1 MGVCTY
7 KGGTLPAHSKAM
19 CTQFKG
25 TWTEGAEK
33 PSLSEQ
39 FGFDN
44 FASAVGETYNNLGK
58 GEDDPAKENLGG
70 YVKRRWK
77 DDPYGLAFDAALMYG
92 GGSLARLALTKTG
105 IGGMLKNLVRKK
117 TTKTKTVKPVIDPKT
132 KRIKKGTKYGD
143 VTTTS
148 WRPRIMPSALIAGG
162 AYQADK
168 HGMLPFVP
176 GGAFSQEGKEAQY
189 QERLKSVQDAVAGL
203 NKKESDAAKTAEA
216 EKIAA
221 EKVLAEQN
229 RLDNMTFYDK
239 FKLGMKDPRTAA
251 LFGTYLSDIG
261 SNIPGQ
267 NKGIAAQIDLADAD
281 AAMASANKPSAAAL
295 NATKVSESTLLK
307 RFMKGKSLFK
317 IGDSKIRRESNA
329 AAMVQA
335 YRAVQ
340 AKLFERG
347 MRTDDEYVM
356 QVLFA
361 TYGKKA

>member
-7 KGGTLPAHSKAM
+7 KGGTVPASSRGM
-19 CTQFKG
+19 CIDNGG
-25 TWTEGAEK
+25 TWTEGDEE
-33 PSLSEQ
+33 P
-39 FGFDN
+39 GFNLIGKD
-44 FASAVGETYNNLGK
+44 FASAVGETYNNIQG
-58 GEDDPAKENLGG
+58 GDDTAKENLAG
-70 YVKRRWK
+70 YVTRRW
-77 DDPYGLAFDAALMYG
+77 DENPAGLAFDAALMYG

-105 IGGMLKNLVRKK
+105 IGGMLKNLVGK
-117 TTKTKTVKPVIDPKT
+117 TKTKTKTVKPVIDPKT
-132 KRIKKGTKYGD
+132 KRIKKGTKYGE
-143 VTTTS
+143 VTS
-148 WRPRIMPSALIAGG
+148 NVWRPRIMPSALIAGG

-168 HGMLPFVP
+168 AGVLPFGIGP
-176 GGAFSQEGKEAQY
+176 FSEAGKDAQY
-189 QERLKSVQDAVAGL
+189 QRRLDAVKDAVAGL
-203 NKKESDAAKTAEA
+203 DTKESDAAKTAEA

-307 RFMKGKSLFK
+307 RFMQDKSLFK
-317 IGDSKIRRESNA
+317 IGDSKIQRESDA

-340 AKLFERG
+340 AKLFAEG

>member
-7 KGGTLPAHSKAM
+7 KGGTVPASSRGM
-19 CTQFKG
+19 CIDNGG
-25 TWTEGAEK
+25 TWKEGAAEEPGLNLIGK
-33 PSLSEQ
+33 DFS
-39 FGFDN
+39 
-44 FASAVGETYNNLGK
+44 SAIGETWNQYTK
-58 GEDDPAKENLGG
+58 GEDDTAKENLGG
-70 YVKRRWK
+70 YVKRRWNE
-77 DDPYGLAFDAALMYG
+77 DPYSLAFDTALMYG
-92 GGSLARLALTKTG
+92 GYGAGKYVLSKL
-105 IGGMLKNLVRKK
+105 GMGKLFKNLVGK
-117 TTKTKTVKPVIDPKT
+117 TKTKTKTVKPVIDPKT
-132 KRIKKGTKYGD
+132 KRIKKGSTYGE
-143 VTTTS
+143 VTS
-148 WRPRIMPSALIAGG
+148 NVWRPRIMPSALIAGG

-176 GGAFSQEGKEAQY
+176 GGAFSQEGKDAQY
-189 QERLKSVQDAVAGL
+189 QKRLETLQDSVAGL
-203 NKKESDAAKTAEA
+203 DKKESDAAKTAEA
-216 EKIAA
+216 EKIAS